1 MGSGFQVL
9 PLQGRKL
16 VQSVPSELN
25 KDHTE
30 VIQLAEVKTSSYIR
44 KKAYIFLKLIQIYYT
59 ETKYL

>member
-1 MGSGFQVL
+1 MRAIKKLAILGSGFQVL

-30 VIQLAEVKTSSYIR
+30 VIQLAEVKKNLYI
-44 KKAYIFLKLIQIYYT
+44 
-59 ETKYL
+59 